1 MKLFPKMLSK
11 VLKNRII
18 QLALVFVAFIFLGV
32 FSKVDSLSSIKALI
46 QGEQNN
52 ETYNNQDANSNSLS
66 NSVVNNEDTMSF
78 ADRESYNKE
87 VVIHQ
92 GFADLLEYVMP
103 AVVSVTAIKVIQPN
117 LEQAPV
123 TNNPLLDSF
132 LKNFNIGPRETTSL
146 GSGFILNKEGIIVT
160 NNHVI
165 EGAKEVKIVLSNE
178 QTLDAQILATDK
190 MSDLAVLKVEP
201 NGQDLPTLNLG
212 DSSKMRVGDWIIAIG
227 NPFGLGGSAS
237 TGIISAIGRNI
248 SIGPYNEFIQT
259 DASINRG
266 NSGGPMINLKG
277 EVVGINTAIASPTG
291 GSVGIGFAI
300 PSNSVKDIILQLLE
314 NGSVKRSWL
323 GVQIQDLDEGVANYF
338 GLDKNAKGVI
348 ITNVIEGSP
357 ASKANLKPG
366 DIILSINGE
375 LASSYG
381 KVFSKVANLRP
392 QSVVKLEVLGLAD
405 KEKREV
411 EIVLSERPEEKE
423 AVEETQAKKVEDSL
437 RHDFKEFGISVV
449 EFDKELREK
458 YKIEGDENVLVIDKV
473 EAKLMKEKG
482 IVSGMM
488 ILEVNKQKVNTIL
501 QMQDALNKSQDNQAL
516 ILLKAPNGSRVYMT
530 LNKK

>member
-1 MKLFPKMLSK
+1 MKLFSKIPKIFSK
-11 VLKNRII
+11 LLKSRIVKI
-18 QLALVFVAFIFLGV
+18 ALVLGV
-32 FSKVDSLSSIKALI
+32 FVTVVIFSKVDALSSLKWLI
-46 QGEQNN
+46 QGKQSNN
-52 ETYNNQDANSNSLS
+52 TYSNIEEKPSSL
-66 NSVVNNEDTMSF
+66 VNNEDTMSF

-314 NGSVKRSWL
+314 RGSVKRSWL

-338 GLDKNAKGVI
+338 GLDKNAKGVV
-348 ITNVIEGSP
+348 ITNVIEDSP
-357 ASKANLKPG
+357 AAKANLKPG

-392 QSVVKLEVLGLAD
+392 QSVVKLEVLSGSS
-405 KEKREV
+405 KKEV

-423 AVEETQAKKVEDSL
+423 QEEETATKKAEDTL
-437 RHDFKEFGISVV
+437 RYNFKELGISVV
-449 EFDKELREK
+449 EFDEALREK
-458 YKIEGDENVLVIDKV
+458 YKIEGQENVLVIDKV
-473 EAKLMKEKG
+473 DAKLMKEKG

-488 ILEVNKQKVNTIL
+488 ILEINKQKVNTIL
-501 QMQDALNKSQDNQAL
+501 QMQDALSKSQDKQVL

-530 LNKK
+530 LNKTK